1 MKTDKIR
8 KAVLNKARD
17 DADKITSDAGLR
29 ANEMIEEAKDRR
41 RQRFE
46 KEKEMIIDEARREA
60 SKILAQASLK
70 ARQEILKQKNAV
82 INEIIAKV
90 KNKLKQAAPDK
101 KSLLHLIK
109 EAIDAFE
116 TEDTVRIF
124 VSHKDAGDV
133 SKIIEENS
141 SLSEKIT
148 EVREIDCLGGILAE
162 KTNGMVSIDNTFDTR
177 LEMLMAKI
185 LPEIGRKLF
194 GAGES

>member
-1 MKTDKIR
+1 MKADKIR
-8 KAVLNKARD
+8 KAVLEKAGK

-29 ANEMIEEAKDRR
+29 ASEMIEEAKDRR

-46 KEKEMIIDEARREA
+46 KEKKMIIDEARREA

-82 INEIIAKV
+82 INEIISKV
-90 KNKLKQAAPDK
+90 KNELRQAAPDK

-116 TEDTVRIF
+116 TEDSVRIF

-177 LEMLMAKI
+177 LDMLMAKI
-185 LPEIGRKLF
+185 LPEIGGKLF

>member
-1 MKTDKIR
+1 MKADKIR
-8 KAVLNKARD
+8 KAVLEKAGK

-29 ANEMIEEAKDRR
+29 ASEMIEEAKDRR

-46 KEKEMIIDEARREA
+46 KEKKMIIDEARREA

-82 INEIIAKV
+82 INEIISKV
-90 KNKLKQAAPDK
+90 KNELRQAAPDK

-116 TEDTVRIF
+116 TEDSVRIF

>member
-1 MKTDKIR
+1 MKTDRIR
-8 KAVLNKARD
+8 KAVLEKAGK
-17 DADKITSDAGLR
+17 DADKITSGAGLR
-29 ANEMIEEAKDRR
+29 ASEMIEEAKEQRK
-41 RQRFE
+41 QRFE
-46 KEKEMIIDEARREA
+46 KEKRTIIDEARREA

-82 INEIIAKV
+82 INEIISKV
-90 KNKLKQAAPDK
+90 KNELRQAAPDK
-101 KSLLHLIK
+101 ESLLHLIE

-116 TEDTVRIF
+116 TEDSVRIF

-133 SKIIEENS
+133 GKIIEENS
-141 SLSEKIT
+141 SLSQKIT

-185 LPEIGRKLF
+185 LPEIGGKLF

>member
-8 KAVLNKARD
+8 KAVLNKAKD

-29 ANEMIEEAKDRR
+29 ASEVIEEAKDRR

-46 KEKEMIIDEARREA
+46 KEKKMIIDEARREA

-82 INEIIAKV
+82 INEIISKV
-90 KNKLKQAAPDK
+90 KNELQQAAPDK
-101 KSLLHLIK
+101 KSLLHIIK
-109 EAIDAFE
+109 EVIDAFE
-116 TEDTVRIF
+116 TEDSIRIF

-133 SKIIEENS
+133 SKIIEENRG
-141 SLSEKIT
+141 LSEKIT
-148 EVREIDCLGGILAE
+148 EVRETDCLGGILAE

-194 GAGES
+194 GTGES

>member
-1 MKTDKIR
+1 MKADKIR
-8 KAVLNKARD
+8 KAVLEKAGK

-29 ANEMIEEAKDRR
+29 ASEMIEEAKDRR

-46 KEKEMIIDEARREA
+46 KEKKMIIDEARREA

-82 INEIIAKV
+82 INEIISKV
-90 KNKLKQAAPDK
+90 KNELRQAAPDK

-116 TEDTVRIF
+116 TEDSVRIF

-141 SLSEKIT
+141 SLSQKIT

-162 KTNGMVSIDNTFDTR
+162 KTSGMVSIDNTFDTR

>member
-29 ANEMIEEAKDRR
+29 ASEMIEEAKDRR

-60 SKILAQASLK
+60 SKILTQASLK

-90 KNKLKQAAPDK
+90 KNKLKQAAPEK
-101 KSLLHLIK
+101 NHSSISSKRQSMPLKQKTLSGYLSPIKTPAMSVRLLK
-109 EAIDAFE
+109 RTAA
-116 TEDTVRIF
+116 
-124 VSHKDAGDV
+124 
-133 SKIIEENS
+133 
-141 SLSEKIT
+141 
-148 EVREIDCLGGILAE
+148 
-162 KTNGMVSIDNTFDTR
+162 
-177 LEMLMAKI
+177 
-185 LPEIGRKLF
+185 
-194 GAGES
+194 

>member
-29 ANEMIEEAKDRR
+29 AGEMIEEAKDRR

>member
-29 ANEMIEEAKDRR
+29 ASEMIEEAKDRR